1 MGCLL
6 FCLLTPKH
14 HTTTT
19 TTIVRYCNG
28 HQGPFGW
35 DATGASNEAELRML
49 LETLGA
55 CAYVDVY
62 MWSDPQTPHIHTHT
76 PTITV
81 MIRRMK
87 KEALADG
94 GGLPPKIRE
103 YVKVAVDPSWGV
115 EIDAALKE
123 KEVSMG

>member
-1 MGCLL
+1 
-6 FCLLTPKH
+6 
-14 HTTTT
+14 
-19 TTIVRYCNG
+19 
-28 HQGPFGW
+28 
-35 DATGASNEAELRML
+35 
-49 LETLGA
+49 
-55 CAYVDVY
+55 
-62 MWSDPQTPHIHTHT
+62 
-76 PTITV
+76 

-123 KEVSMG
+123 KEVRVGVGVYV